1 MSKIK
6 PIIEDSFR
14 QYAGAVLQS
23 RALVDVRDCLKP
35 SARQIFYSM
44 VLNKL
49 VSKNPFKKTV
59 NAVGSAMVD
68 FYIHGDTSCE
78 GVIMRAG
85 QKFAMRYPLVDVKG
99 NCGTPIESGNWAA
112 PRYTESRLSKIS
124 DLFFSDIER
133 DTIQEW
139 RDNYENTKQYPSVL
153 PSKGFYNIVNGTFG
167 IGVGAA
173 ASIPQFNLKEV
184 NEALKKL
191 LLNPESTFDEI
202 YCIPDFATG
211 GILLN
216 ESEVKESLRKGA
228 GSACILRAVVSFD
241 SKERCLIVTEI
252 PYGVYT
258 NTICSELAG
267 LLEDGEKNPGID
279 RFNDL
284 TGATPLIKI
293 YLNKAANPDKVL
305 TFLYKNTSLQSFFGI
320 NMTMLDNGRF
330 PKLFNWQSALEAYIA
345 HEKIVYRRG
354 FEFDLRKFLDK
365 VHILDGILIALAN
378 IDEVISIIKQSSSTK
393 DASEGLIRHFLLD
406 EIQAKAILDIKL
418 ARLARLEVKKIENEK
433 LELENKIEELRR
445 ILSDEALFNQF
456 LIKDWDAAIK
466 EFGDERR
473 TMILNLGAK
482 DEEPIETLNIS
493 LSLTNQGGLITN
505 EISSL
510 YAQKKGGVGSKFKM
524 ATGERVI
531 ETQIGENTDT
541 ALLFST
547 KGNYYH
553 IKINELPI
561 GEKINYS
568 SFLSVKD
575 KEEICGM
582 TLLTKKTQEEFII
595 FITKNGMLK
604 KSLLKEYSVN
614 RKGGAKALDLNEG
627 DSIVSVVFATKDPI
641 AALTKLGNF
650 VMLETLD
657 IRPIGRTAK
666 GVKGVNLSADDCVI
680 SAKACP
686 TGAREVLTITKNG
699 LSKKTSIS
707 EFGITGRNT
716 KGRRA
721 QALADKDIMA
731 DFLFLGN
738 ESEVLVISSG
748 AQLRVRTIEFS
759 TLGRDT
765 LGSKTIKLKDGDR
778 VISLQKI

>member
-6 PIIEDSFR
+6 PIIEESFR

-85 QKFAMRYPLVDVKG
+85 QNFAMRYPLVDVKG
-99 NCGTPIESGNWAA
+99 NGGTPIESGNWAA

-124 DLFFSDIER
+124 DLFFSDIEK

-153 PSKGFYNIVNGTFG
+153 TSKGFYNIVNGTFG

-173 ASIPQFNLKEV
+173 ASIPQFNLREV

-211 GILLN
+211 GVLLN
-216 ESEVKESLRKGA
+216 EAEIKESLRKGE

-258 NTICSELAG
+258 NTICSELAD
-267 LLEDGEKNPGID
+267 LLEDNEKNPGID

-293 YLNKAANPDKVL
+293 YLHKSANPDKVL

-320 NMTMLDNGRF
+320 NMTMLDQGRF
-330 PKLFNWQSALEAYIA
+330 PKLFNWQSALTSYIT
-345 HEKIVYRRG
+345 HEKEVYRKG
-354 FEFDLRKFLDK
+354 FEFDLQKIKNKL
-365 VHILDGILIALAN
+365 HILNGLLIALAN
-378 IDEVISIIKQSSSTK
+378 LDEVIITIKESSSTK
-393 DASEGLIRHFLLD
+393 DASEKLMGKFILD
-406 EIQAKAILDIKL
+406 ELQAKAVLDIKL
-418 ARLARLEVKKIENEK
+418 ARLAKLEVKKIENEK
-433 LELENKIEELRR
+433 IALEKEANKLEE
-445 ILSDEALFNQF
+445 ILSNEVLFNQQ
-456 LIKDWDAAIK
+456 IIADWDSASK
-466 EFGDERR
+466 EFGDDRR
-473 TMILNLGAK
+473 TKILNLGGAN
-482 DEEPIETLNIS
+482 DEPTEKKQVLLN
-493 LSLTNQGGLITN
+493 LTNQGNIFTT

-510 YAQKKGGVGSKFKM
+510 YTQKKGGVGVKFK
-524 ATGERVI
+524 TEKNEYI
-531 ETQIGENTDT
+531 IDTQIGDSNDT
-541 ALLFST
+541 MLLFST

-553 IKINELPI
+553 IKINELPM
-561 GEKINYS
+561 GEKVHYS
-568 SFLSVKD
+568 SFLSIKNYED
-575 KEEICGM
+575 ICAM
-582 TLLTKKTQEEFII
+582 TILTKNSIDKHIL
-595 FITKNGMLK
+595 FITKNGMIK
-604 KSLLKEYSVN
+604 KSLLEDYNIK
-614 RKGGAKALDLNEG
+614 RGGGARAIEMDAS
-627 DSIVSVVFATKDPI
+627 DSIVSIIFTNKAPVGI
-641 AALTKLGNF
+641 LTKFGNF
-650 VMLETLD
+650 VIIETVD
-657 IRPIGRTAK
+657 IRPIGRIAK
-666 GVKGVNLSADDCVI
+666 GVKAIKLNDNDFVI
-680 SAKACP
+680 SAKSLSEN
-686 TGAREVLTITKNG
+686 TKEILTISRNG
-699 LSKKTSIS
+699 LSKKTKIS
-707 EFGITGRNT
+707 EFVITGKNT
-716 KGRRA
+716 KGKRA
-721 QALADKDIMA
+721 QKLIDDDFMS
-731 DFLFLGN
+731 DFLFLD
-738 ESEVLVISSG
+738 SENDVLVISSG
-748 AQLRVRTIEFS
+748 AQLKVKNGDFS
-759 TLGRDT
+759 TLSRDT
-765 LGSKTIKLKDGDR
+765 LGSKTIKLKEGDR
-778 VISLQKI
+778 VVSLQKT